1 MIANGYVNTESTNPS
16 NIANAPH
23 INASIIPSIQN
34 NSFTVNNQINP
45 SRSSVN
51 ITPGILTKP
60 QLNID
65 NVISPIKLLPNI
77 KHDKYVNATIA
88 NPTLGKITDA
98 SLLEIAVAI
107 VIAIHPPDISPPIQN
122 DFFLLEID
130 FAIFCC
136 FNISSFFF

>member
-1 MIANGYVNTESTNPS
+1 MQQKFYFLSSFHLSFLYIKSISSGLLKFLMIANGYVNTESTNPS

-45 SRSSVN
+45 SRSSVT

-77 KHDKYVNATIA
+77 KHD
-88 NPTLGKITDA
+88 
-98 SLLEIAVAI
+98 
-107 VIAIHPPDISPPIQN
+107 
-122 DFFLLEID
+122 
-130 FAIFCC
+130 
-136 FNISSFFF
+136 